1 MNWDRKFF
9 RPDIFAKSKERVMS
23 PQIIDC
29 GLDTLVNLYL
39 FNTWIALDIKN
50 AIARQQIV
58 VEFLR
63 ATDILNRIGR
73 FIMLANFP

>member
-1 MNWDRKFF
+1 
-9 RPDIFAKSKERVMS
+9 MS

-29 GLDTLVNLYL
+29 RLNSLIDLDL

-63 ATDILNRIGR
+63 AADVQNGIGR
-73 FIMLANFP
+73 FIKLTNFS